1 MRKIKIFILVFT
13 AILTTLNS
21 QEKPMFYVGPYA
33 GYNYNI
39 HFADFKKLGNINN
52 CCPLFESGTG
62 SGYAIGGLFEYPLR
76 NEILLGARLGISEI
90 GALLSK
96 DEIIGNTNGK
106 IFSDSL
112 LDYATVEHTIDSKIM
127 IIGFEPYVNYK
138 FFGLIDSYLGFKFA
152 YMISGK
158 IDQQEELIKP
168 DYVTFKDG
176 KLTRNVYKN
185 VDIPNKNSFLIFGF
199 FGLGF
204 DLNVTKNILL
214 TPEVIYYLP
223 LNNIYES
230 SWKASTWQIG
240 MALKFP
246 IFPPKVL
253 PLQYD
258 TLFVRDTL
266 IVSDYKLSEESIKLI
281 DKSIKTK
288 EIENEDFILNQT
300 TISEKYEKRIPK
312 ASKLDISITAV
323 GIRADGT
330 KIKKP
335 ALVIEEIEVEE
346 GFPLLPYIFFKESSS
361 NLNETGMK
369 FLKKDE
375 IKSFSEESLPWN
387 TLEIYY
393 NLLNIIGSRLSKQP
407 NKNIII
413 VGCNNNSGNEKN
425 NLKLSEERAK
435 AVENYLLTVWDIK
448 PNQIKTRWQNL
459 PDNPGNINDVDGI
472 VENQRVELKMTDND
486 INKPVYLKD
495 IEKSVN
501 PPVIA
506 LYPEIQSDAGIK
518 NWEINVKQNEHQLR
532 KFDGNDLPTE
542 IMWQLED
549 EPMPQVEAPVKI
561 DFKVQDKLGQS
572 KQANETLSLQQLTI
586 KKKRFELKDDKKLER
601 FFLIVFDYNSAEIK
615 SHHIPILNDIK
626 KRIMPDSKVTISGFT
641 DRTGNPEYNL
651 DLAKRRCQ
659 EVQKYLKVNE
669 QNLIINPVGNKTLLY
684 DNDLSEGRSYCRTVQ
699 IIIETPVLTK

>member
-1 MRKIKIFILVFT
+1 
-13 AILTTLNS
+13 
-21 QEKPMFYVGPYA
+21 
-33 GYNYNI
+33 
-39 HFADFKKLGNINN
+39 
-52 CCPLFESGTG
+52 
-62 SGYAIGGLFEYPLR
+62 
-76 NEILLGARLGISEI
+76 
-90 GALLSK
+90 
-96 DEIIGNTNGK
+96 
-106 IFSDSL
+106 
-112 LDYATVEHTIDSKIM
+112 
-127 IIGFEPYVNYK
+127 
-138 FFGLIDSYLGFKFA
+138 
-152 YMISGK
+152 
-158 IDQQEELIKP
+158 
-168 DYVTFKDG
+168 
-176 KLTRNVYKN
+176 
-185 VDIPNKNSFLIFGF
+185 
-199 FGLGF
+199 
-204 DLNVTKNILL
+204 
-214 TPEVIYYLP
+214 
-223 LNNIYES
+223 
-230 SWKASTWQIG
+230 
-240 MALKFP
+240 
-246 IFPPKVL
+246 
-253 PLQYD
+253 
-258 TLFVRDTL
+258 
-266 IVSDYKLSEESIKLI
+266 
-281 DKSIKTK
+281 
-288 EIENEDFILNQT
+288 
-300 TISEKYEKRIPK
+300 
-312 ASKLDISITAV
+312 
-323 GIRADGT
+323 
-330 KIKKP
+330 
-335 ALVIEEIEVEE
+335 
-346 GFPLLPYIFFKESSS
+346 
-361 NLNETGMK
+361 
-369 FLKKDE
+369 E